1 MDTIHAVS
9 KLADK
14 VIGFNILSSLDVT
27 NGENSSGEWSENK
40 RKYSEN
46 KIYSMKKIRRL
57 VIPRKIFHVFKTLPL
72 QGLSEL
78 R

>member
-27 NGENSSGEWSENK
+27 NGENSSGEWFENK

-57 VIPRKIFHVFKTLPL
+57 VIPHEIFHVFKTLPL